1 MSVDQGTVGRRAMV
15 IQLRPRSFHQLCRG
29 FLQYLC
35 YSIPLPALALMW
47 EEKLGK
53 NALKC
58 DRSNGS
64 LVASTKLVFFTLTV
78 KVDHH
83 HHHHMDRLSVSGV
96 EE

>member
-1 MSVDQGTVGRRAMV
+1 
-15 IQLRPRSFHQLCRG
+15 
-29 FLQYLC
+29 
-35 YSIPLPALALMW
+35 MW

-83 HHHHMDRLSVSGV
+83 HNHHMDRLSV